1 MKYFPNPLNLFECR
15 KLEVPPPFFEYINTE
30 FTYNLDGAINTWI
43 EKNMKGRY
51 FVGRITDIDKDKKV
65 GVVLKIGFEE
75 PKELSYFM
83 LACPHFK
90 YK

>member
-1 MKYFPNPLNLFECR
+1 
-15 KLEVPPPFFEYINTE
+15 
-30 FTYNLDGAINTWI
+30 
-43 EKNMKGRY
+43 MKGRY